1 MRVMRSGI
9 QIAIYDVF
17 DGTLVR
23 LIDYASLHTVM
34 ILEYGAYTEY
44 GVHLNNT
51 QRIRSTL
58 LCYAGWLS
66 GQEYIEGMIS
76 GSAN

>member
-23 LIDYASLHTVM
+23 LIDHASLHTVM
-34 ILEYGAYTEY
+34 ILEYR
-44 GVHLNNT
+44 V
-51 QRIRSTL
+51 
-58 LCYAGWLS
+58 
-66 GQEYIEGMIS
+66 YIEYT
-76 GSAN
+76 